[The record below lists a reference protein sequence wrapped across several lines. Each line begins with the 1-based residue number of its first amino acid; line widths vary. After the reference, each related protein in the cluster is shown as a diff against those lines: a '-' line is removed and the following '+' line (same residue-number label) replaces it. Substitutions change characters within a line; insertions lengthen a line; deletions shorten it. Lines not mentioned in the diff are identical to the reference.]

1 MLSHDP
7 DYRQWIALAADH
19 ELAFHSAR
27 LAVTDTEQKARQFIE
42 LSTSITTL
50 T

>member
-7 DYRQWIALAADH
+7 DYRQWTALAANH

-27 LAVTDTEQKARQFIE
+27 LDVIDTEQNQSIE
-42 LSTSITTL
+42 LST
-50 T
+50 